1 MFGAMSD
8 IPPYRLFNAVLARKT
23 ALSPALCRITFA
35 GEEVRQMGVAAPDQR
50 IKIFFPDA
58 DGRPAALPAEGWQA
72 AYQAMAPA
80 ARPPR
85 RTYTIRHLR
94 AEKGEV
100 DVDFVLHG
108 ATGPA
113 SAWAMSALPG
123 APVQII
129 APNAAFTGEQRGYEW
144 RPPANVSHVL
154 LIADETALPAV
165 AGILE
170 ELAATPKPPA
180 TQAFL
185 EVPSEADQIALPS
198 WPGLR
203 LTWLPRG
210 GESEGELIAAAAA
223 RALVPTQGAAND
235 DRLADVDIDREIL
248 WELAEGEPGGF
259 YGWVAGESEAVMT
272 IRRLLIKERGV
283 DRRSVNLM
291 GYWRRG
297 RALDD
302 AA

>member
-1 MFGAMSD
+1 MSD
-8 IPPYRLFNAVLARKT
+8 IAPYRLFNAVLARKQ
-23 ALSPALCRITFA
+23 ALSPALCRITFK
-35 GEEVRQMGVAAPDQR
+35 GEEVRAMATRAPDQR
-50 IKIFFPDA
+50 IKIFFPDRA
-58 DGRPAALPAEGWQA
+58 GQPPALPLEGWQA
-72 AYQAMAPA
+72 AYQAMSPA

-94 AEKGEV
+94 ADAGEV

-129 APNAAFTGEQRGYEW
+129 APNAAHQGDMRGYEW
-144 RPPANVSHVL
+144 RPPADVRHVL

-170 ELAATPKPPA
+170 ELAQSPKPPA
-180 TQAFL
+180 TQVFL
-185 EVPSEADQIALPS
+185 EVPSAADRIDLPD

-203 LTWLPRG
+203 LTWLPREG
-210 GESEGELIAAAAA
+210 GESEGTLIAAAAA
-223 RALVPTQGAAND
+223 RALVPTLGAAND
-235 DRLADVDIDREIL
+235 DALAEVDIDREIL
-248 WELAEGEPGGF
+248 WELGEDAGGGF

-283 DRRSVNLM
+283 DRRAMTLM